1 MRKKSKVKKV
11 KTIKTQSINK
21 EVAKLLVLAVVLP
34 FALIIIVNIYS
45 LNKFVRDDFKKL
57 LNSHTERIFDMVNN
71 LYQTNSELVDLL
83 SRDSTARNFNGEAD
97 SLYLLKNNLQNV
109 MVTHNSIMS
118 TSLGT
123 EQGQLISI
131 PEQGVDASINPKNLD
146 WYKLAVENSGKVVV
160 SSPYQST
167 GAYKGYVITFAK
179 TISSPTGKLVGVAS
193 IDVKLSSVIDALSSV
208 QLGSNGLA
216 MAVDNSGTII
226 GHKDANLI
234 GQNKDQLSWLNDILS
249 KDSQETITDIEG
261 ENYIVFKSLNSE
273 TGITVMGVL
282 PMREI
287 LDKVISALLLSVI
300 VIIASIILAAL
311 IGYIF
316 GKKLTSPIR
325 TLVKT
330 LNRIKEGDYSHRVDV
345 SKLKN
350 TETLLIANAVNSLA
364 GSINVMMEN
373 LETTSKDVKES
384 SDSLLEITKGF
395 NAANVEISNAI
406 EQVAA
411 SSVEQAQILNQ
422 GVSLSSELGLEVE
435 QSLLSSDS
443 MLQAASQT
451 QDFAVDGL
459 KNIERLTETFKEN
472 YEANKVVMSESQT
485 LVKRA
490 SEISFITN
498 AIKAITEQTNLLA
511 LNASIEA
518 ARAGESGRGFAV
530 VADEIRKLA
539 EQSSKSAE
547 EINKVI
553 THINNSIL
561 LLQRHIGDSNRLY
574 EITGEHVK
582 QTSDGFSSIND
593 SITQL
598 KENVIVVADSLKK
611 IDEKKSELLDTIVKC
626 ASISQENAATTEQV
640 SASAE
645 EQNSGLQDILEDCEK
660 LNNLAE
666 KLNRLM
672 ASTGK
677 TE

>member
-1 MRKKSKVKKV
+1 MRKKSKV

-21 EVAKLLVLAVVLP
+21 EVVKLLVLAVVLP
-34 FALIIIVNIYS
+34 FALIMIVNIYS

-57 LNSHTERIFDMVNN
+57 LNSHTDRIFDTVNS
-71 LYQTNSELVDLL
+71 LYNTNSELVDLL
-83 SRDSTARNFNGEAD
+83 SRDPNVKNFNGDAN

-109 MVTHNSIMS
+109 IVTHNSIMS
-118 TSLGT
+118 SSLGT
-123 EQGQLISI
+123 EQGLLISI
-131 PEQGVDASINPKNLD
+131 PEHRDNSSSNPKELD

-160 SSPYQST
+160 SSPYQSN

-179 TISSPTGKLVGVAS
+179 TISNATGKLVGVAS
-193 IDVKLSSVIDALSSV
+193 IDVKFSSVIDALSSV

-226 GHKDANLI
+226 GHKDSNLI
-234 GQNKDQLSWLNDILS
+234 GQNKQQLPWLNDILS
-249 KDSQETITDIEG
+249 KEGKETVATIDG
-261 ENYIVFKSLNSE
+261 ESYIVFKSLNSE
-273 TGITVMGVL
+273 TGITVMGIL
-282 PMREI
+282 PMQEI
-287 LDKVISALLLSVI
+287 LDKVISALLLSII
-300 VIIASIILAAL
+300 VIIISIIIAAL
-311 IGYIF
+311 IGYIL

-325 TLVKT
+325 ILVKT

-345 SKLKN
+345 SQLRN
-350 TETLLIANAVNSLA
+350 TEALLIANAVNSLA

-373 LETTSKDVKES
+373 LESTSKDVKES
-384 SDSLLEITKGF
+384 SDSLLEITKSF
-395 NAANVEISNAI
+395 SSANVEISTAI

-411 SSVEQAQILNQ
+411 SSVDQAQILNQ
-422 GVSLSSELGLEVE
+422 GVTLSSELGLEVE
-435 QSLLSSDS
+435 QSLLSSES

-451 QDFAVDGL
+451 QNFAVDGL
-459 KNIERLTETFKEN
+459 KNIASLTETFKEN

-485 LVKRA
+485 LVKKA

-518 ARAGESGRGFAV
+518 ARAGEAGRGFAV

-561 LLQRHIGDSNRLY
+561 LLQRHLGDSNRLY

-582 QTSDGFSSIND
+582 QTSEGFSSINN
-593 SITQL
+593 SISLL

-611 IDEKKSELLDTIVKC
+611 IHEKKSELLDTIVKC

-640 SASAE
+640 SVSAE

-666 KLNRLM
+666 KLNKLM
-672 ASTGK
+672 DTTGK
-677 TE
+677 SE